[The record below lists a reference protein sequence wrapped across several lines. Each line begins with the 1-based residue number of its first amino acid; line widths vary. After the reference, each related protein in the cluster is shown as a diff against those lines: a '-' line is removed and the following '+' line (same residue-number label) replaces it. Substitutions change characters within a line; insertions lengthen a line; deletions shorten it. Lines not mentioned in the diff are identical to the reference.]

1 MKIAAVTN
9 DGKSISAHFGRA
21 HNYLVMTIE
30 NGQIAAQEMRDK
42 SACHHGHDHGHEH
55 HDHDDHDDHEH
66 GHHGHE
72 HGHHGHGHGHHGH
85 RHHAHEHSTLT
96 MMEQVP
102 PAEQRGDSHTHAA
115 TLIADCD
122 VVLSRGMG
130 RGMYRNLQ
138 QVGVRVV
145 LTNIVGIAEAVQA
158 FLAGTLEEHP
168 ELVH

>member
-21 HNYLVMTIE
+21 RNYLVMTIE

-42 SACHHGHDHGHEH
+42 SACHHGHDHGHGH
-55 HDHDDHDDHEH
+55 DAHDHDDHADHAHEH
-66 GHHGHE
+66 GHHG
-72 HGHHGHGHGHHGH
+72 HGH